1 MIKKSQIKEVLL
13 KYIVPLQKQYPD
25 FYLGGSIAL
34 MLQKH
39 IPFRDT
45 KDIDIVSPA
54 FFGDLHETKF
64 PYKGMV
70 TSKKTYRI
78 REINTCL
85 DFFHNPQAQ
94 YVVATFQG
102 HNIKLSPVNEIT
114 YAKENK
120 IWGPVYK
127 KKQSE
132 LGKEISKIFNEA
144 IIKPGNTGVTA
155 PLTSEEKKWIANLF
169 AFFESYESPEGDAN
183 TPLVYTF
190 MNREYIEEMIEEEE
204 MTSEDLKNFDSVYR
218 KLRGNK
224 VYTFNNKR
232 DDQVDNYPNLR
243 DSVIKAD
250 THKGKQVLTLTYS
263 DADWDDNEEYFGAF
277 DKNTGKYIKYSD
289 LNEAIIKPGNTGL
302 KNKRLKATFY
312 SSPTT
317 NVDRSTPGTQIGL
330 LKIDKIPGAN
340 KTPAKITYYNS
351 KENYITFNLNTDDEM
366 LWTQAFKEQKIPYK
380 ITNSNKLRINN
391 VSNYIDITKGSSI
404 HINR

>member
-144 IIKPGNTGVTA
+144 IIKPGNTG
-155 PLTSEEKKWIANLF
+155 
-169 AFFESYESPEGDAN
+169 
-183 TPLVYTF
+183 
-190 MNREYIEEMIEEEE
+190 
-204 MTSEDLKNFDSVYR
+204 
-218 KLRGNK
+218 
-224 VYTFNNKR
+224 
-232 DDQVDNYPNLR
+232 
-243 DSVIKAD
+243 
-250 THKGKQVLTLTYS
+250 
-263 DADWDDNEEYFGAF
+263 
-277 DKNTGKYIKYSD
+277 
-289 LNEAIIKPGNTGL
+289 L

-317 NVDRSTPGTQIGL
+317 NADHSTPGTQIGL
-330 LKIDKIPGAN
+330 LKIDKIPGTN

-351 KENYITFNLNTDDEM
+351 KENYITFNLNADDEM

-404 HINR
+404 YINR